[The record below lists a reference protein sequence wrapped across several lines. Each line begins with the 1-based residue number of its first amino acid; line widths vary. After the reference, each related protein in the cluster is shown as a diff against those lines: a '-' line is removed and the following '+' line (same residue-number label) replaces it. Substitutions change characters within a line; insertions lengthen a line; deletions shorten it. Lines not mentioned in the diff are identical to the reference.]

1 MIFGKR
7 FSEYVS
13 FSKPI
18 LFLIAIVGIA
28 RFGLSLAGTSNAVVK
43 WLSISVVLLIG
54 LVYSAIRVHTTGFG
68 SYLQLLPALW
78 VQSVLA
84 QLIVAIGIVAAIG
97 TGRDNIFSAPEYSG
111 NADGKTWFHV
121 GAHIVLGTTIG
132 PLISWLVGCVLMFVT
147 KKVVKK
153 DEPLAAAKGA

>member
-13 FSKPI
+13 FSMPI
-18 LFLIAIVGIA
+18 LVLIAVVGIA
-28 RFGLSLAGTSNAVVK
+28 RFGLSLAGTSNAIVK
-43 WLSISVVLLIG
+43 WLSITVVLLIG
-54 LVYSAIRVHTTGFG
+54 LVYSAVRVHTTGFG
-68 SYLQLLPALW
+68 SYKQLLPALW
-78 VQSVLA
+78 VQAVLA
-84 QLIVAIGIVAAIG
+84 EAIVVIGIVVAIG

-121 GAHIVLGTTIG
+121 FAHVMLGAIVG